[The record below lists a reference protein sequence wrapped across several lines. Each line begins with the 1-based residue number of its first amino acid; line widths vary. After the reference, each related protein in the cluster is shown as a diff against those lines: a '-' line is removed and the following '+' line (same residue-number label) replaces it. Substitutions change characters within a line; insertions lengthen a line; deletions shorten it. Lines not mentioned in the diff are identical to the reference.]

1 MIPNEGAK
9 PTRPLCEQPGNV
21 KRGLADIVRG
31 GEFFGCSIA
40 PRRADR
46 EYSIVTTRFDIVNAI
61 ADYHRLGP
69 FETQRS
75 NDVMDEIA
83 FVGELS

>member
-9 PTRPLCEQPGNV
+9 PTRPLCEQSGNL
-21 KRGLADIVRG
+21 KRGLADIVRSS
-31 GEFFGCSIA
+31 EFFGCSVA

>member
-1 MIPNEGAK
+1 
-9 PTRPLCEQPGNV
+9 V
-21 KRGLADIVRG
+21 KWGLADAVRG
-31 GEFFGCSIA
+31 GEFSGCSVA

-83 FVGELS
+83 FLGE